1 MVRSLGGSCSRCSR
15 LLPYAAGAFGAPGT
29 LRIRPRLAERII
41 HSDSRRLVLVL
52 YLYREQECTGAHEM
66 LIITKK
72 VEKYWLIT
80 TEEKL
85 LPIVWCPRDFFDFEI
100 GALAFHLQSYTYCS
114 QGNQLIT
121 SFYCSMPSIGTNFG
135 RVVPFHMVMTQMY
148 HKSKTNAVP

>member
-1 MVRSLGGSCSRCSR
+1 
-15 LLPYAAGAFGAPGT
+15 
-29 LRIRPRLAERII
+29 
-41 HSDSRRLVLVL
+41 
-52 YLYREQECTGAHEM
+52 M

-85 LPIVWCPRDFFDFEI
+85 VPIVWCPRDFFDFEI

-114 QGNQLIT
+114 QGNHLR
-121 SFYCSMPSIGTNFG
+121 SIAPCRRSG
-135 RVVPFHMVMTQMY
+135 RISEGGGGGPFHMTMTQMY